1 MKEESEGGGGGG
13 PPPKWRAP
21 TTGCPRCWTKLP
33 PPIMPLGP
41 FKPDN

>member
-1 MKEESEGGGGGG
+1 VREGGREG
-13 PPPKWRAP
+13 AP

-33 PPIMPLGP
+33 PPIMPWGP